1 MSYFQT
7 LFQRNEKPVRPPP
20 RKINLIC
27 RNPCV
32 PFMHPAT
39 SIIPEVSSFSSF
51 IQSLLDAGCKYCVG
65 CSYDSVVPWNRLGLS
80 LDIQA
85 TCAQRVYV
93 RDGLFFG
100 FFAKQVLKCRRI
112 KRGIGEGRKKNRREK
127 MKRGMSTG
135 EENERVK
142 QNVKEWKA
150 SWAKPRVWY
159 GMLKYLW

>member
-51 IQSLLDAGCKYCVG
+51 IQSLLAAGCKYCVG
-65 CSYDSVVPWNRLGLS
+65 CGYDSVVPWNQLGWS
-80 LDIQA
+80 LHIQA

-93 RDGLFFG
+93 CDGLVFVFL
-100 FFAKQVLKCRRI
+100 Q
-112 KRGIGEGRKKNRREK
+112 NRYLNA
-127 MKRGMSTG
+127 
-135 EENERVK
+135 EE
-142 QNVKEWKA
+142 
-150 SWAKPRVWY
+150 
-159 GMLKYLW
+159 